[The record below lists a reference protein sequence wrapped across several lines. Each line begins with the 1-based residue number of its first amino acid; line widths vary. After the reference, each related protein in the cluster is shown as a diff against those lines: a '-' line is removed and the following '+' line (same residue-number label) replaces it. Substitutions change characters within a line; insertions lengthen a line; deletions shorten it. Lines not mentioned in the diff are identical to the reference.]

1 MVQLPKVVPPIPQLL
16 SGAKVM
22 WDSED
27 AKMLAEGP
35 DPPGRAEECAPHSQA
50 SASSSVGRI
59 LQVQSTLL
67 CTRAAPSPQIILFRA
82 FVPHAEERIG
92 NMGAA

>member
-16 SGAKVM
+16 SGATVM

-50 SASSSVGRI
+50 SASSSAGRI
-59 LQVQSTLL
+59 QVQSTLL

-82 FVPHAEERIG
+82 SVPHAEERIG